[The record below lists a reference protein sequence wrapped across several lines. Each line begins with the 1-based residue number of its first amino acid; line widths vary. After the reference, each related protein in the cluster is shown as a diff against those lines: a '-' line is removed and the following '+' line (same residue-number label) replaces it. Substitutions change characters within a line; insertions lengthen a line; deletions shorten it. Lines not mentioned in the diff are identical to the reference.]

1 VITTHPG
8 RLVSA
13 AAGAVVGLAAWFAFD
28 AVRDHLPVWLRFVVA
43 GGILTFGPG
52 AGLTFPLLAPLT
64 TLRRVVLALT
74 AGLAFAPMVAHV
86 LGTAHALRWY
96 PYVAAAL
103 AGMAIGF
110 WRGTEDR
117 PHTSI
122 RARIAAL
129 ALIVVALSVG
139 GAAFA
144 HRLAESRTGIT
155 VYGEYDSYDLTYY
168 AEIAAELSHT
178 VPPASPFF
186 AGRMLNHAFYPHV
199 VLAMVHRF
207 GSVPILDLY
216 FKYAWPAFLA
226 LAMLGC
232 FVLVES
238 LASVET
244 AFIAAL
250 LFGVGSN
257 LAYLAAW
264 FSTPAVWDEVVW
276 SHNFQ
281 GAGAEV
287 LLYGNWTPALASM
300 FAGFYAIRA
309 ARKGSAGWAVVAGA
323 IFAST
328 VLSKP
333 WIFASVLSAIAVVIL
348 LSRDDKPLVRRLALT
363 AASSLLIAAPFLYR
377 TVALYD
383 DAQVTFEP
391 AFLPI
396 PLVMV
401 DRLGLRDWFLAR
413 AGMFGFT
420 GTAQTSA
427 AALLALPLFLLGTIG
442 PRVVG
447 LPALWHCL
455 RRPAEHDPLW
465 RLLAWTLISAFV
477 ASSVIVSVP
486 YHESQQIHQFALFVL
501 ALFAAKGLA
510 HWTNRRIR
518 IALTIIVLTCSI
530 PGTLQYVH
538 RKWVDR
544 QNVTAEASRSEIALA
559 GYLAATNP
567 DRTSILHDRPNDP
580 TLLGILAERRSVLSW
595 AGYVRNSDPRRADVE
610 AFFAGAAPDTAM
622 RILRKYRP
630 THVVDYEGRDRI
642 DPIVLGE
649 LEFVLRNGNVTLYR
663 VPPQLLGPAE

>member
-1 VITTHPG
+1 M
-8 RLVSA
+8 L
-13 AAGAVVGLAAWFAFD
+13 GLAAWVAFD
-28 AVRDHLPVWLRFVVA
+28 AVRDHLPIWLRFLVA

-64 TLRRVVLALT
+64 TLRRVVLAL
-74 AGLAFAPMVAHV
+74 AIGLAFAPIVAHV
-86 LGTAHALRWY
+86 LGTAHALAWY
-96 PYVAAAL
+96 PYVASAL

-110 WRGTEDR
+110 WRRMKDR
-117 PHTSI
+117 PRTST
-122 RARIAAL
+122 RARLAAS
-129 ALIVVALSVG
+129 ALVIVALGVG

-144 HRLAESRTGIT
+144 HRLAESRAGIT
-155 VYGEYDSYDLTYY
+155 IYGEYDSYDLTYY

-207 GSVPILDLY
+207 GGVPLLDLY
-216 FKYAWPAFLA
+216 FRYAWPAFLA
-226 LAMLGC
+226 LAVLGC

-238 LASVET
+238 VASVEM
-244 AFIAAL
+244 AFVAAL

-264 FSTPAVWDEVVW
+264 FLKPAVWDDVVW

-287 LLYGNWTPALASM
+287 LLYGNWTPALAAM

-309 ARKGSAGWAVVAGA
+309 ARKGSAGWSLVAGA

-333 WIFASVLSAIAVVIL
+333 WIFASVLSAVAVVIVV
-348 LSRDDKPLVRRLALT
+348 SRHDKPLVRRLALT
-363 AASSLLIAAPFLYR
+363 AASSLLVAAPFLYR
-377 TVALYD
+377 AVTLYE
-383 DAQVTFEP
+383 DAQVTFQP

-401 DRLGLRDWFLAR
+401 GRLGLRDWFLAH

-420 GTAQTSA
+420 GAAQTSA
-427 AALLALPLFLLGTIG
+427 AALLALPVFLLGTIG

-447 LPALWHCL
+447 LPALWQCL
-455 RRPAEHDPLW
+455 RRPANHDPIW
-465 RLLAWTLISAFV
+465 RLLAWTLIAAFI
-477 ASSVIVSVP
+477 ASSIIVSVP

-510 HWTNRRIR
+510 NWTNRRTR
-518 IALTIIVLTCSI
+518 MAVTSIVLACSV

-544 QNVTAEASRSEIALA
+544 ENVTAAASRSEVGLA
-559 GYLAATNP
+559 EYLAATDP
-567 DRTSILHDRPNDP
+567 DRTVILHDRPNDP

-595 AGYVRNSDPRRADVE
+595 AGYVRNSDARRADVD
-610 AFFAGAAPDTAM
+610 AFFAGAAPDAAM

-649 LEFVLRNGNVTLYR
+649 LEFVLRNGSVMLYR
-663 VPPQLLGPAE
+663 VPQQLLGPGE